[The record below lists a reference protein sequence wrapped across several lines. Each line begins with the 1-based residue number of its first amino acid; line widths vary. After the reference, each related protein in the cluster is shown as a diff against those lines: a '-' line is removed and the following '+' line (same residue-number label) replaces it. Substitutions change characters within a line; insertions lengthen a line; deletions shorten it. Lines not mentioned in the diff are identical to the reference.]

1 MRLPEVDVAEYSGG
15 APPVCQST
23 LATRFASSAR
33 SRRGSDDRGARVPWR
48 PGFGQEWTSFP
59 IARLRKPQPRRV
71 GRCIGATAIFGFTFP
86 TGWLPRQASTPLSP
100 RSSATPHASSGAD
113 LDAAI

>member
-59 IARLRKPQPRRV
+59 IARLRYTATTKSWTLYWRDRDLRFHVSDRLAPSPSVDAPLAEIERDPT
-71 GRCIGATAIFGFTFP
+71 CIFWG
-86 TGWLPRQASTPLSP
+86 
-100 RSSATPHASSGAD
+100 
-113 LDAAI
+113 